1 MSQRG
6 QKILRAV
13 YTRRTGRFDC
23 GPQNHWPSC
32 ILALLCVLVLLAAC
46 QVDVQVSISTP
57 QVAPTQVVASTVAS
71 PSQSVTPELV
81 DSGWTQVT
89 PGVEM
94 RHWRVLVD
102 ANLPL
107 ADLVAAR
114 FDPAQ
119 VRFHMGYKPGQPPT
133 FDEWTTDA
141 RPLAAINGGFF
152 SETYQ
157 STALVISNS
166 AASGTSYVGRG
177 GMFWVDSS
185 GHIGLRSLADQPYDS
200 AEPLVEAMQSWP
212 ILVKPGG
219 VPAYNGDDPDRARR
233 SVVALDRDGHV
244 LLLVCAS
251 STFTLRALS
260 DWLGASDLA
269 IDSAL
274 NLDGGSSTGLYVD
287 GEVRVA
293 PFGRLPLVLLADRR

>member
-1 MSQRG
+1 MSV
-6 QKILRAV
+6 LL
-13 YTRRTGRFDC
+13 F
-23 GPQNHWPSC
+23 
-32 ILALLCVLVLLAAC
+32 ALTLLAAC
-46 QVDVQVSISTP
+46 QVEIQVNVSPTS
-57 QVAPTQVVASTVAS
+57 QVVPTQALATLIAPSPQATTVE
-71 PSQSVTPELV
+71 PS
-81 DSGWTQVT
+81 DSGWMQVA

-102 ANLPL
+102 ANVPL
-107 ADLVAAR
+107 ADMIAAR
-114 FDPAQ
+114 FDPTQ
-119 VRFHMGYKPGQPPT
+119 VRFHMGYKPNQPPT

-141 RPLAAINGGFF
+141 HPLAAINGGFF
-152 SETYQ
+152 NQTYQ
-157 STALVISNS
+157 STALVISNN
-166 AASGTSYVGRG
+166 AAFGESYVGRG
-177 GMFWVDSS
+177 GMFWVDST
-185 GHIGLRSLADQPYDS
+185 GHVGLRSLADQPYDS
-200 AEPLVEAMQSWP
+200 TEPLVEAMQSWP

-219 VPAYNGDDPDRARR
+219 VPAYHGDDPDRARR
-233 SVVALDRDGHV
+233 SVVALDQDGRV

-293 PFGRLPLVLLADRR
+293 PFGRLPLVVLADRR